1 MWFGNV
7 LLIFGIIGV
16 AFSDDCRF
24 GSGNFKGCPYRGKCI
39 PFGKKWYVEN
49 GEVLR
54 CVYVENKKRYFLES
68 VTGGFCKD
76 RSGFK
81 GCVYQGMCQ
90 EFDSTWKDFRGAEL
104 KCKKDEKRGFKIETI
119 KAGPCRNLKNEYIG
133 CLYEDKCYL
142 FDRQWVTKDCQTIE
156 CKGNKWS
163 FRNRV
168 LKKGLKNADGS
179 CK

>member
-24 GSGNFKGCPYRGKCI
+24 GSGNFK
-39 PFGKKWYVEN
+39 
-49 GEVLR
+49 
-54 CVYVENKKRYFLES
+54 
-68 VTGGFCKD
+68 GFCKD